1 MVAKHV
7 SERPVFSSRAV
18 LMNFLV
24 LVLCSQFA
32 FSVLAM
38 KGALLPQM
46 LELWNISK
54 TQFGILMSIYGVVH
68 NILYVALAWVQ
79 DRFSSRVLIPLNM
92 VMGGLT
98 TFFLG
103 QTTDFATLCFLFV
116 MLSLWCEGA
125 FWPAVLSA
133 VRKTTDDTNQGKIF
147 GLLEGG
153 RGGVELLQNGVTVGL
168 YVFMGYSILGL
179 QLAFMLNAVVMV
191 VLGVVAWFML
201 PAETLLKTANNPSL
215 ANQEVLAGMRLIL
228 RVPEVWLAGAAGF
241 CVYFVYTAM
250 PYFVTYLGEMYALPA
265 LAISLFGIASTSG
278 GRIAVALPSGYLAE
292 RFLGGA
298 VGGLGAGFVLTST
311 LAILMVLLT
320 LGGASSWV
328 VMICLMAFAF
338 AIFFMRALYFAPY
351 GEMGLPQRF
360 SGSAIALASFIV
372 YLPSSFAYL
381 LWALILDGN
390 PGGVGYALMFLAL
403 SIVSIVGLLF
413 ARTLRQRMRSGT
425 SSRVADRVAELD
437 AGLGLGGAEKKLSD
451 QINQGRY

>member
-1 MVAKHV
+1 
-7 SERPVFSSRAV
+7 
-18 LMNFLV
+18 MNFLV

-116 MLSLWCEGA
+116 MLALWCEGA

-201 PAETLLKTANNPSL
+201 PAQTLLKTTNNPSL

-311 LAILMVLLT
+311 LAILMVLFT

-381 LWALILDGN
+381 LWALILDGS
-390 PGGVGYALMFLAL
+390 PGGGGYALMFFAL

-413 ARTLRQRMRSGT
+413 ARALRRRMRSGT

-451 QINQGRY
+451 QINRGRR